1 MINSKYLLLVLSII
15 FWSSQSHG
23 QVIKGS
29 VKNLKSQP
37 ISNVNVYFPNSL
49 VGTSTDSLGSFI
61 ISRTNKGETSLQ
73 FSHISYKSNSYRFTS
88 KEFKKDTIH
97 ISINM
102 NFETT
107 NLKEVVITSNLT
119 NDFNRDITLK
129 ALENMCNNL
138 KTNDVLIYELTHYVK
153 NNTGYTNYFRGFLKT
168 QGIGYKIENDKN
180 KYHLFLLKN
189 FSPKLIIKKEQI
201 TNKSKNCGAFCPII
215 NNKQGIQAF
224 VPVTFNWFGLPM
236 AIMERVNSKNY
247 MFNSINDDSDSSY
260 HIKIIPKKK
269 RKEHQITLIIDKS
282 TLDFTNIYFSVD
294 ETLNK
299 YWENKIT
306 SVIRKGLLPTM
317 LRQKKRVWNIKCDF
331 ERDENKLDL
340 KEITIEHA
348 LTYDK
353 KYIDG
358 KNLKKIQ
365 FAKWSLKKY
374 VKEKINNG
382 IIIKSYKDLYFEE

>member
-1 MINSKYLLLVLSII
+1 MINSKYLLLFMSII
-15 FWSSQSHG
+15 FWPYQSYG
-23 QVIKGS
+23 QVIKGF

-49 VGTSTDSLGSFI
+49 VGTSTDSLGNFI
-61 ISRTNKGETSLQ
+61 ISRTNKGETSLK
-73 FSHISYKSNSYRFTS
+73 FSHISYRSNSYTFTS

-102 NFETT
+102 NFEHTS
-107 NLKEVVITSNLT
+107 LEEVVVTSNLT
-119 NDFNRDITLK
+119 NDFYREITLK
-129 ALENMCNNL
+129 ALENMCKNL
-138 KTNDVLIYELTHYVK
+138 NTNDVLVYELIHYVK

-168 QGIGYKIENDKN
+168 QGIGYKIEKDKN
-180 KYHLFLLKN
+180 KYQLFLLKN

-201 TNKSKNCGAFCPII
+201 TNKSKNCGVFCPII
-215 NNKQGIQAF
+215 NNKHGMQAF
-224 VPVTFNWFGLPM
+224 VPVTFNWSGLPL
-236 AIMERVNSKNY
+236 AIMKRVNNTNY
-247 MFNSINDDSDSSY
+247 MFNSIQDNSDSSY
-260 HIKIIPKKK
+260 HIKIVSKKR
-269 RKEHQITLIIDKS
+269 RKEHQVTLIINKK
-282 TLDFTNIYFSVD
+282 TLDFTSIYFSVD

-306 SVIRKGLLPTM
+306 TVVRKGLRPNM
-317 LRQKKRVWNIKCDF
+317 LRQKERMWDIKYDF
-331 ERDENKLDL
+331 ERYKNKLNI

-365 FAKWSLKKY
+365 FAKWSLKRY
-374 VKEKINNG
+374 LKENKNG
-382 IIIKSYKDLYFEE
+382 IIINSYKELYSEE